1 VSLTYDYHV
10 HSNYSDGAFLWKM
23 LQGARAAGLDAVGV
37 ADHCNVAARE
47 PLRLEKFQL
56 GFTLDETY
64 ERRREAIESFRDWFE
79 LAIYDAVEMDY
90 DPRDED
96 RIEAFLDEA
105 GFDYAIASVH
115 HVDDRNVQAT
125 GPFRDVSEDER
136 RAVVDEYF
144 ENLIALAESELFEV
158 MAHPDLVER
167 NELLRGFATE
177 DHYERVAE
185 ALADSRTVPELN
197 AGRVLDEYGE
207 FHPAPE
213 FLDAL
218 LARDV
223 PITVGTDSHG
233 PADIGERIPVLGDR
247 FAELGIDPVR
257 VV

>member
-1 VSLTYDYHV
+1 VSLTHDYHV

-23 LQGARAAGLDAVGV
+23 LRGAADAGLDAVGV
-37 ADHCNVAARE
+37 ADHCNVADRD
-47 PLRLEKFQL
+47 PPRLEKFQL

-64 ERRREAIESFRDWFE
+64 ERRREAIDSFRDRFD
-79 LAIYDAVEMDY
+79 LTVYDAVEMDY
-90 DPRDED
+90 DPRDEE
-96 RIEAFLDEA
+96 RIGAFLDDA

-125 GPFRDVSEDER
+125 GPFRDMSEDER

-177 DHYERVAE
+177 HHYERVAA

-197 AGRVLDEYGE
+197 AGRVLADYGE
-207 FHPAPE
+207 FHPAPA

-218 LARDV
+218 LAHDV
-223 PITVGTDSHG
+223 SITVGTDSHG
-233 PADIGERIPVLGDR
+233 PAEIGERLPALEDR
-247 FAELGIDPVR
+247 FDELGVDPVR